1 MTNYIKL
8 PVCGKLRISA
18 TLSEAAKSM
27 LQKPDI
33 IVFDHE
39 DNPVGIVTM
48 MDILVGL
55 SKNEDNKCITVADI
69 MSTNFL
75 IINEL
80 TLSTSDLVKD
90 LKNKNQSVF
99 YIIDGN
105 DIIGY
110 LHLR

>member
-33 IVFDHE
+33 IIFDHD
-39 DNPVGIVTM
+39 DNPVGIITM

-55 SKNEDNKCITVADI
+55 SKCITVADI

-75 IINEL
+75 MINQS
-80 TLSTSDLVKD
+80 TLSASDLVKD
-90 LKNKNQSVF
+90 LKNKNQSAL